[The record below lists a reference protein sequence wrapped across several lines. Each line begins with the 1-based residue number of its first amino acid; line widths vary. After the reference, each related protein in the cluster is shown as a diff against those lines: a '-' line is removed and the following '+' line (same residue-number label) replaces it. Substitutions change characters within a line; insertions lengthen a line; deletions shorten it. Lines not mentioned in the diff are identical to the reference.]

1 MELNFLFLDF
11 YILSMSITNMITVIK
26 NIKQFQIFIRYDTF
40 GFRKLYINLSLFKIP
55 CFELYRIFT
64 LTFLFIAFCM
74 IITLPQIP
82 TSSAY
87 RRLIFISSLLSFWLE
102 TRNKKVNS
110 HIQKIKANLVKI
122 SIDKYL
128 TQAYNLILESS
139 MTIFRHLIL
148 RLGNKIAM

>member
-1 MELNFLFLDF
+1 MPTPRFLSKSNKNRFLSINFT
-11 YILSMSITNMITVIK
+11 ILTGGI
-26 NIKQFQIFIRYDTF
+26 
-40 GFRKLYINLSLFKIP
+40 SLFKIP

-87 RRLIFISSLLSFWLE
+87 RRLIFISSLLSFLLE

-110 HIQKIKANLVKI
+110 YIQKTKANLVKI
-122 SIDKYL
+122 NIDKYL

-148 RLGNKIAM
+148 RFGNKIAM